1 MIVDIGCGENPRG
14 DINLDV
20 RKTRATNLVAS
31 AEYLPFRDQVVTKI
45 LCSQVLEH
53 LTHPSEA
60 LNEMNRV
67 LKIGGVAEID
77 VPTVSFTNQA
87 KIQLFKFFFNLP
99 FSLKWRELKWMFKVL
114 GLSELHPQ
122 RHKTV
127 VTERLI
133 EKVLIV
139 TSDREFNP
147 MILISLE
154 NFLNKRFKV
163 MRDVKIARLNWMR
176 IFQCTKRGKKK

>member
-1 MIVDIGCGENPRG
+1 
-14 DINLDV
+14 
-20 RKTRATNLVAS
+20 
-31 AEYLPFRDQVVTKI
+31 
-45 LCSQVLEH
+45 
-53 LTHPSEA
+53 
-60 LNEMNRV
+60 
-67 LKIGGVAEID
+67 
-77 VPTVSFTNQA
+77 
-87 KIQLFKFFFNLP
+87 
-99 FSLKWRELKWMFKVL
+99 MFKVL